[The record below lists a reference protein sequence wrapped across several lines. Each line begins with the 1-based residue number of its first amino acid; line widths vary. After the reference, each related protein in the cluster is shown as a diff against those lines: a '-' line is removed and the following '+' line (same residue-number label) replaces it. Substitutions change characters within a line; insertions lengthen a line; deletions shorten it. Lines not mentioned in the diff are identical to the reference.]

1 MHCEWYNSAMFD
13 KDGNLISIFSLIHN
27 ITDRVQKEEKIKD
40 SLVEKETLLAEIH
53 HRVKNNLAV
62 VSGLMQLQ
70 ALDAESEELQAK
82 LYDSVNRIKTM
93 ASVHELLYQA
103 DDYSRL
109 NFSDTIKKLVEN
121 ISTTFQ
127 SKESIRIDVLSD
139 EIELNINAAIPAS
152 LIVNEVVT
160 NVYKHAFNGVDDR
173 KLSLSLSEAEGRIGI
188 IIEDNGV
195 GIQEGDQNPDSSL
208 GMHLIRELSGQLK
221 GEYQYENTGS
231 GTRFRLTFLKDT
243 LLKH

>member
-1 MHCEWYNSAMFD
+1 LHCEWYNSAMFD

>member
-1 MHCEWYNSAMFD
+1 MFD